1 MLCRD
6 RCVVTTFAFFQT
18 KYRVNDIFHGNSMR
32 SARAVCMVGYLLCI
46 QLIKFIFDFIDSLLA
61 IWSRDFNEMGFE
73 RFGDVFFSGYSIDY
87 NMQIRLIL
95 IIKLLPRSPKI
106 RRVFGREV
114 AVQSIPARLYW
125 MFFGRL

>member
-1 MLCRD
+1 
-6 RCVVTTFAFFQT
+6 
-18 KYRVNDIFHGNSMR
+18 
-32 SARAVCMVGYLLCI
+32 MVGYLLCI

-61 IWSRDFNEMGFE
+61 IWSRDFNEMRFE